1 MEPVAIVHPSGS
13 GEQRFGTSWAQPFYD
28 PQDSNRHA
36 DEANP
41 LGRRTPL
48 PTLGRVGEPR
58 FPGTA
63 RPVAVDQVETAIFD
77 GEAVLFRQSTGTIHQ
92 LGAVAG
98 AVWVSCDGD
107 TTVAAMLDELDELF
121 GLPPAD
127 LAERV
132 DEALSR
138 LADEGLL
145 VGFDAPSRPQL
156 EGLAEPASDGSRVI
170 TCPPDY

>member
-1 MEPVAIVHPSGS
+1 M
-13 GEQRFGTSWAQPFYD
+13 GE
-28 PQDSNRHA
+28 
-36 DEANP
+36 
-41 LGRRTPL
+41 L
-48 PTLGRVGEPR
+48 R

-63 RPVAVDQVETAIFD
+63 RPVALDQVETAIFD

-107 TTVAAMLDELDELF
+107 TTVAAMLDELGEVF
-121 GLPPAD
+121 GLAPAE
-127 LAERV
+127 LTAQV
-132 DEALSR
+132 DEALSQ

-145 VGFDAPSRPQL
+145 GGFDAPPRVHL
-156 EGLAEPASDGSRVI
+156 ESLAEPASDGSRVI